1 MDFIHRALPYAFA
14 IAPLGHLNNYHT
26 TFYKNYQFDSYHS
39 TMLQTKIKDIRQF
52 DPIVKISRSG
62 AATAP
67 LREMNYPG

>member
-1 MDFIHRALPYAFA
+1 
-14 IAPLGHLNNYHT
+14 
-26 TFYKNYQFDSYHS
+26 
-39 TMLQTKIKDIRQF
+39 MLQTKIKDIRQF